1 LASAWKVL
9 PGAGTG
15 PPLPFQEHSSCDDAA
30 ERLQGALQWAD
41 ALLTTRAPKNY
52 DFLRLAGRATICRC
66 GEAGT
71 PRPRHGTAGK
81 QTVAMGA
88 GATVSP
94 ARPLEVPAIVTPK
107 PKASQRD
114 VKLGNDNRPEDPKA
128 RIVRATKPKGRRKV
142 WADEGQE
149 TPSKIKALIARMML
163 GRGPGSST

>member
-1 LASAWKVL
+1 VHKTALRQQNSHHLHRPVGLASAWKVL

-41 ALLTTRAPKNY
+41 ATTDDPRPKNY

-94 ARPLEVPAIVTPK
+94 AR
-107 PKASQRD
+107 
-114 VKLGNDNRPEDPKA
+114 
-128 RIVRATKPKGRRKV
+128 
-142 WADEGQE
+142 
-149 TPSKIKALIARMML
+149 
-163 GRGPGSST
+163 STISRQP